1 VLVGLEEELGAIG
14 LLRRHDG
21 EPAMVAHR
29 DVLLR
34 DEAEDVGVEGLRLP
48 LVVNPAIFLVGPGE
62 TFATRGQLDDD
73 ADYQTAYQS
82 ARTVAVN
89 GGRG

>member
-1 VLVGLEEELGAIG
+1 VNWAHLESLGVI
-14 LLRRHDG
+14 LQTKPSQR
-21 EPAMVAHR
+21 
-29 DVLLR
+29 
-34 DEAEDVGVEGLRLP
+34 EG
-48 LVVNPAIFLVGPGE
+48 G
-62 TFATRGQLDDD
+62 LDDD

>member
-1 VLVGLEEELGAIG
+1 MTVILSTG
-14 LLRRHDG
+14 
-21 EPAMVAHR
+21 PAV
-29 DVLLR
+29 
-34 DEAEDVGVEGLRLP
+34 VGVDSRCNQIVEAGLTSS
-48 LVVNPAIFLVGPGE
+48 VTPAG
-62 TFATRGQLDDD
+62 RSSDDD